1 MFDTQWTCDGFY
13 EARSSGRVNTPTVI
27 LSLSGAKQPRAKR
40 ASAKLAQ
47 YTGIPDAS
55 QAKLSVRKDSR
66 VVSLLERYEG
76 ALLGLACGDALGG
89 AVEFFSRFAIARQ
102 YPDGVREIVGGG
114 PHGLRPGEVTDDTAM
129 ALAIARA
136 CGPDGIDLDAVV
148 DNFVAWYRSDPK
160 DIGITTSRA
169 LTKLAAGVPWRE
181 IGDQM
186 TRETPG
192 KLAGNGAVM
201 RTAPVALMFRQDRD
215 ALRQY
220 SIDTARMTHPDPMA
234 TWGAVAL
241 NQAIVHLLKGGDVA
255 TVREAAIADVAEDAV
270 VIAIRDT
277 AERDYA
283 DVSSD
288 GFVLHT
294 LGAAF
299 WCLAHRDS
307 AEEAI
312 AAAVSMGDDCDTT
325 GAVTGALAGAL
336 YGSSAL
342 PERWLRVLEPR
353 EELLE
358 LARNLHQWSEAD
370 EKFE

>member
-1 MFDTQWTCDGFY
+1 M
-13 EARSSGRVNTPTVI
+13 
-27 LSLSGAKQPRAKR
+27 
-40 ASAKLAQ
+40 
-47 YTGIPDAS
+47 
-55 QAKLSVRKDSR
+55 R

-89 AVEFFSRFAIARQ
+89 AVEFFSRSAITRQ

-114 PHGLRPGEVTDDTAM
+114 PHGLRVGEATDDTAM
-129 ALAIARA
+129 TLAIARA
-136 CGPDGIDLDAVV
+136 CGPEGIDLDAVV
-148 DNFVAWYRSDPK
+148 NNFVAWYRSDPK

-169 LTKLAAGVPWRE
+169 LAKLAAGVPWSE
-181 IGDQM
+181 IGDKL

-201 RTAPVALMFRQDRD
+201 RTAPVALRFRHDRD
-215 ALRQY
+215 ALRRV

-241 NQAIVHLLKGGDVA
+241 NQAIVHLLDGGDVA
-255 TVREAAIADVAEDAV
+255 TARGAAIADVDNDSVVAV
-270 VIAIRDT
+270 INGAI
-277 AERDYA
+277 ERDYA
-283 DVSSD
+283 DVASD

-299 WCLAHRDS
+299 WCLAHRDT
-307 AEEAI
+307 AEEAVVT
-312 AAAVSMGDDCDTT
+312 AVSMGDDCDTT

-336 YGSSAL
+336 YGASAI

-353 EELLE
+353 DELLE
-358 LARNLHQWSEAD
+358 LAKDLHKWSEAD
-370 EKFE
+370 ASSSIAQ